1 MKRTCLTLAVL
12 LLLLTTVGCQRKGA
26 YLLPNDLVGFWTA
39 DDPLYQG
46 RFLEL
51 YRAYVIIGTGS
62 AQIPTVQA
70 VNSVLAD
77 PEGDHIVYHVLSTDL
92 AGVQY
97 KMTLLYTPAGGGE
110 IRFKHME
117 NITWK
122 RRSEDKKAP
131 SDQSQQ
137 SPAHNPLPAPRKRT
151 SAETQPMTR

>member
-1 MKRTCLTLAVL
+1 MKRTSLILTVL
-12 LLLLTTVGCQRKGA
+12 LLLFTAVGCQKKGA

-70 VNSVLAD
+70 VNSVQAD
-77 PEGDHIVYHVLSTDL
+77 PEGDHVVYHVLSTDL

-97 KMTLLYTPAGGGE
+97 KMTLLYTPAHGGE

-122 RRSEDKKAP
+122 RRGEDNKAA
-131 SDQSQQ
+131 SDQSQKT
-137 SPAHNPLPAPRKRT
+137 PAHNPPPTPRKQAR
-151 SAETQPMTR
+151 

>member
-1 MKRTCLTLAVL
+1 MTRISLSLTILS
-12 LLLLTTVGCQRKGA
+12 LLLTTIGCEHKTT

-39 DDPLYQG
+39 DEPRYEG

-62 AQIPTVQA
+62 TEVPKVQG
-70 VNSVLAD
+70 VNSVEAV
-77 PEGDHIVYHVLSTDL
+77 PEGDHIAYHVLSTDL

-97 KMTLLYTPAGGGE
+97 KMTLFYTPARGGE

-122 RRSEDKKAP
+122 RQTDNNGPAAVVPQKTPSPTPQPKA
-131 SDQSQQ
+131 
-137 SPAHNPLPAPRKRT
+137 RKG
-151 SAETQPMTR
+151 AG